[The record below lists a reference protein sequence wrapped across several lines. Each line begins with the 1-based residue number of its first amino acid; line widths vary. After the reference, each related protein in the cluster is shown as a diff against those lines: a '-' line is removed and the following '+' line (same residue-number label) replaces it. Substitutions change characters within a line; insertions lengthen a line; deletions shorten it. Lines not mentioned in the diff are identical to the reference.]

1 MAKLNFTIPSPLD
14 QDATFEKIQ
23 KFLSKENDFKKFDP
37 SVTCDFNANDKH
49 CKIKGSQFTAE
60 LKVKDEGQAK
70 SSDKSNIEIN
80 VEVGMALALF
90 KGKIKEILEKTVHK
104 VLKS

>member
-1 MAKLNFTIPSPLD
+1 MAKLNFTIPSPLGGV
-14 QDATFEKIQ
+14 ATFEKIQ

-37 SVTCDFNANDKH
+37 SVTCQFNADEKN
-49 CKIKGSQFTAE
+49 CQIKGSQFTAE
-60 LKVKDEGQAK
+60 LKVNEETVEK
-70 SSDKSNIEIN
+70 SSIEIS
-80 VEVGMALALF
+80 VEVGIALALF

>member
-14 QDATFEKIQ
+14 QGATFDKIQ

-37 SVTCDFNANDKH
+37 SVTCEFNADNKH

-60 LKVKDEGQAK
+60 LKVKDEFK
-70 SSDKSNIEIN
+70 DKANIEIN